1 MGQGFSEGTVARA
14 ADAPEGREGGAEE
27 LLVRV
32 RAVSGM
38 WREEQFLSTIK
49 DRLSIDPVREA
60 ARRLSVRNKNDYWRR
75 AAREDAAAV
84 ARALDLETT
93 EAILTLPE
101 KELKKVKFLNVVLEG
116 CALRITWEEARLVR
130 IANAIEATELLEK
143 QLGKNWRD
151 THRALAYALGNKYGE
166 YADAVTYVSKDVVTR
181 ALAVSK
187 EVNLPITDLLKSE
200 DYSQYNLALSI
211 EDAEAPS
218 SAVMSKTT
226 KESAAATA
234 FTESIS
240 RQTKR
245 PVVYICNARGGTL
258 FGYTVDSIDAQLAR
272 QIKDGAQIDL
282 FWKEV
287 RNKIDHRIN
296 EEDRQ
301 NTAVLHVADRWMK
314 EGRIQ
319 DLVIPVMSMKIP
331 STYSYRGRADER
343 LLNPVAK
350 AAIGLGSPI
359 VFADTSRRNRPRSS
373 ERLEEIIQTHAA
385 QYQFKHIR
393 GAKKDGLKG
402 IDLTKPFIISIN
414 PTTGD
419 RNSDAWWDDNP
430 HFLGYRADRYTSEH
444 ERRDTL
450 VVEVGGYLVFI
461 SEKIENTIKLLDVDS
476 KNRNWFQ
483 RNFEGYLTSGSEKPK
498 PGSARY
504 LELYRAWVPFET
516 TATGEAVLDKEGYV
530 VIRANATFADN
541 THRDYLL
548 GRAAMRSV
556 LQSA

>member
-1 MGQGFSEGTVARA
+1 MAHGFSEGTRARA
-14 ADAPEGREGGAEE
+14 ADATEGREASGEGILERA
-27 LLVRV
+27 
-32 RAVSGM
+32 RAVSAM
-38 WREEQFLSTIK
+38 WKEEQFLSTVK
-49 DRLSIDPVREA
+49 DRLGIDTVREA
-60 ARRLSVRNKNDYWRR
+60 ARRLNVRNKSDYWRR
-75 AAREDAAAV
+75 AARESAAEV
-84 ARALDLETT
+84 ARYLDLDLVET
-93 EAILTLPE
+93 ILTFSE
-101 KELKKVKFLNVVLEG
+101 KELKKVKHLSVVLEG
-116 CALRITWEEARLVR
+116 CALRVQWEEARLVR
-130 IANAIEATELLEK
+130 IANAIEATELLE
-143 QLGKNWRD
+143 QALGKPWKE
-151 THRALAYALGNKYGE
+151 THRALAYALGSKYGE

-187 EVNLPITDLLKSE
+187 DVNLPITTLLTSD
-200 DYSQYNLALSI
+200 DYSQYGLALSI
-211 EDAEAPS
+211 EAADVPS
-218 SAVMSKTT
+218 SAVMSKTA

-234 FTESIS
+234 FTENVS

-272 QIKDGAQIDL
+272 QIKDAALIDA
-282 FWKEV
+282 FWREV

-301 NTAVLHVADRWMK
+301 NTAVLHVADAWMK
-314 EGRIQ
+314 EGKIK

-343 LLNPVAK
+343 LLSPVAK
-350 AAIGLGSPI
+350 AAIRLGSPI

-373 ERLEEIIQTHAA
+373 QRLEEIIETHAP
-385 QYQFKHIR
+385 QYQFKHMR
-393 GAKKDGLKG
+393 GAKADGLKG
-402 IDLTKPFIISIN
+402 IDLTKPFVISVN

-430 HFLGYRADRYTSEH
+430 HFLGHRADRYTSEH

-450 VVEVGGYLVFI
+450 VVEVGGHLVFI

-476 KNRNWFQ
+476 KGKNWFQ
-483 RNFEGYLTSGSEKPK
+483 RNFEGYLTSSPEKPK
-498 PGSARY
+498 LGTARY
-504 LELYRAWVPFET
+504 RELYRAWVPFET
-516 TATGEAVLDKEGYV
+516 NEAGDAVLDKEGYV
-530 VIRANATFADN
+530 IIRADATFADQ

-556 LQSA
+556 LQGA